1 MSQHLTPEETI
12 ALLEATLDATHD
24 GVLVLDLHRRI
35 VRYNRSFLDMFRVPS
50 NIVAGG
56 LKAVFDAVR
65 SQFEDPSA
73 FLLDNDALW
82 ERPDAE
88 SVDTLTFK
96 DGRIFERFIAP
107 HRLDGKLVGRVVSY
121 RDIGETVRA
130 QATLE
135 QHRAFLEQAQQV
147 AHLGSWVAELDG
159 SDTLGWSAETYRIFG
174 VAPGQFAGTSEAFF
188 GFVHPEDRDAVR
200 AASAAARAE
209 RGGYDIEHRILRSDG
224 SIRWVHERAD
234 VIRDQDGR
242 AVRMIGT
249 VQDISDRRQ
258 LEAQLHHSQ
267 KMETLG
273 RLAGGITHDLN
284 NALAAIAGY
293 SELVLGEVGADHPAR
308 RDVEEIRR
316 AAERAT
322 SVTRQL
328 LVFSR
333 KQLLQPRIF
342 DLNETVSGI
351 ARLLSRLLGHDID
364 VVARLAPALPALLG
378 DPGQVEQAIINLAV
392 NARDAMPTGGRFE
405 LATSFEEVDES
416 SAQAHVPMPP
426 GRYVVLRAADNGH
439 GMSRETQARIFEPFF
454 TTKDVGKG
462 TGLGLSIVYGA
473 LKQMGGF
480 IFVDSEIDRGTTF
493 HLYFPLAP
501 RADAFMTPEA
511 PQTSAIERE
520 RLLVV
525 DEESAVRN
533 LVASALR
540 QEGYRLL
547 LAPSAEE
554 ASRLAAS
561 QTESIDLLLIDAG
574 VGGDTGIELAR
585 ALVAERPGLPV
596 VIMSSYVEDPLS
608 VDSLKTRAALLQKPF
623 TPRELRHCIR
633 DILDR

>member
-209 RGGYDIEHRILRSDG
+209 RGGTTSSTASCAAMARSDG
-224 SIRWVHERAD
+224 C
-234 VIRDQDGR
+234 
-242 AVRMIGT
+242 T
-249 VQDISDRRQ
+249 
-258 LEAQLHHSQ
+258 
-267 KMETLG
+267 
-273 RLAGGITHDLN
+273 
-284 NALAAIAGY
+284 NA
-293 SELVLGEVGADHPAR
+293 
-308 RDVEEIRR
+308 
-316 AAERAT
+316 
-322 SVTRQL
+322 
-328 LVFSR
+328 
-333 KQLLQPRIF
+333 
-342 DLNETVSGI
+342 
-351 ARLLSRLLGHDID
+351 
-364 VVARLAPALPALLG
+364 
-378 DPGQVEQAIINLAV
+378 
-392 NARDAMPTGGRFE
+392 PT
-405 LATSFEEVDES
+405 S
-416 SAQAHVPMPP
+416 SAI
-426 GRYVVLRAADNGH
+426 RTD
-439 GMSRETQARIFEPFF
+439 ARC
-454 TTKDVGKG
+454 
-462 TGLGLSIVYGA
+462 A
-473 LKQMGGF
+473 
-480 IFVDSEIDRGTTF
+480 
-493 HLYFPLAP
+493 
-501 RADAFMTPEA
+501 
-511 PQTSAIERE
+511 
-520 RLLVV
+520 
-525 DEESAVRN
+525 
-533 LVASALR
+533 
-540 QEGYRLL
+540 
-547 LAPSAEE
+547 
-554 ASRLAAS
+554 
-561 QTESIDLLLIDAG
+561 
-574 VGGDTGIELAR
+574 
-585 ALVAERPGLPV
+585 
-596 VIMSSYVEDPLS
+596 
-608 VDSLKTRAALLQKPF
+608 
-623 TPRELRHCIR
+623 
-633 DILDR
+633 